1 MSTYRQMIV
10 IGWAALLLAWAL
22 SACEVATDF
31 ASAADITASVAPEPA
46 QQTATAMAYLPTQQA
61 LETQGAGLAT
71 ATEQSRAATVV
82 AFNLA
87 YVQAEGTQQAA
98 VSTADAFRAYQTATA
113 EAAQAAAT
121 QQARAATETA
131 QAFAHQQTQVAM
143 ITTATQDAINASASQ
158 TAQAM
163 AVAATQASQNATATQ
178 DMANSH
184 GTATASAYQ
193 VSIQATTTQSALNLL
208 KASEEAAIEQ
218 IELQRES
225 ERQLLLWKTW
235 TWRVVALVLF
245 VFAVLFLLFLAWK
258 AWPWVLSRLGVMKWG
273 PDGKPYFA
281 FPTRDGGLVL
291 ADISRNTGPVILIE
305 PQGNSS
311 APIESPDP
319 VLARAQAA
327 ELLLAANTGRQP
339 DPRRRQQALRRALQ
353 VGAEQPQPPETIDG
367 QVIILSPED
376 PRLRPLLDEV
386 APKLL
391 SEGDQ

>member
-1 MSTYRQMIV
+1 M
-10 IGWAALLLAWAL
+10 LLAGAL

-31 ASAADITASVAPEPA
+31 APLADITASVTPEPA
-46 QQTATAMAYLPTQQA
+46 QQTATAAAYLPTQQA
-61 LETQGAGLAT
+61 IETQGAEHAT
-71 ATEQSRAATVV
+71 ATADAQAATVV

-87 YVQAEGTQQAA
+87 YIQAEGTQQAA
-98 VSTADAFRAYQTATA
+98 AATADAFRAFQTSTA
-113 EAAQAAAT
+113 EAVQAAAT

-143 ITTATQDAINASASQ
+143 IATTTQDAINASASQ

-163 AVAATQASQNATATQ
+163 AVAATQASQHATATQ
-178 DMANSH
+178 DMANTY
-184 GTATASAYQ
+184 GTATTSAYQ
-193 VSIQATTTQSALNLL
+193 ASIQATTTQSALNLL

-225 ERQLLLWKTW
+225 ERQLLLWRTW
-235 TWRVVALVLF
+235 TGRVVTLLLA
-245 VFAVLFLLFLAWK
+245 VFAILFMLFLAWK
-258 AWPWVLSRLGVMKWG
+258 SWPWVLSRLGVMRWG
-273 PDGKPYFA
+273 PDGKPFYV
-281 FPTRDGGLVL
+281 FPTSNGGLVL
-291 ADISRNTGPVILIE
+291 TDITRNTGPTILIE
-305 PQGNSS
+305 SHGSSS

-339 DPRRRQQALRRALQ
+339 DPRRRQQIMRRALQ
-353 VGAEQPQPPETIDG
+353 VGAEQAQPPETIDG